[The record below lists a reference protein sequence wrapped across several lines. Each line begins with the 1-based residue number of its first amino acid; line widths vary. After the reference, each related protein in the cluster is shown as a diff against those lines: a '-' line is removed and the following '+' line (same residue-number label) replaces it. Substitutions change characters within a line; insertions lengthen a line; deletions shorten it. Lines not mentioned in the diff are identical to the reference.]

1 MRLPVGYTLYRRRRV
16 DSTNAV
22 ALGLAAGGAAH
33 GTVVVAETQSAGRG
47 RRGRSWISIPGNLFL
62 TVVARSPPDRPLA
75 QLSFVAALALGDAL
89 SEVADVAYKWP
100 NDVLVRGRK
109 VAGILVEAD
118 RGAAAVGVGV
128 NLVAAPEVGAPA
140 AGDLGGRIG
149 RTAAAERFCRGFEE
163 WHRCWAATGFTPLRR
178 AWLDR
183 AAGLGVVAAAG
194 RVGRFAGLDSEGG
207 LLLAQG
213 ADGARAVAAGD
224 VVLMDA
230 PRDAPMD
237 ASCC

>member
-22 ALGLAAGGAAH
+22 ALGLVARGAAH
-33 GTVVVAETQSAGRG
+33 GTVVIAETQSAGRG

-62 TVVARSPPDRPLA
+62 TVVARPPPDRARA
-75 QLSFVAALALGDAL
+75 QISFVAALALGDAL
-89 SEVADVAYKWP
+89 LDVADVAYKWP

-109 VAGILVEAD
+109 VAGVLVEAD

-128 NLVAAPEVGAPA
+128 NLVAAPEAGAPA
-140 AGDLGGRIG
+140 AGDLGGRIC
-149 RTAAAERFCRGFEE
+149 RTAAAERFCRGFEA
-163 WHRCWAATGFTPLRR
+163 WHRRWAAEGFAPLRR

-183 AAGLGVVAAAG
+183 AAGIDGMVAAAG
-194 RVGRFAGLDSEGG
+194 RVGRFAGLDAQGG
-207 LLLAQG
+207 LLLAEDAG
-213 ADGARAVAAGD
+213 GARVVAAGD
-224 VVLMDA
+224 VALV
-230 PRDAPMD
+230 D